1 MVPYALVLSEA
12 HRRCSSVVSDDKR
25 LILRQDRILLQRNR
39 FVSDCGGVC
48 KLRDWTVMAHQPCGS
63 RDRGSRLDESRVMSV
78 VRPMV
83 LAKLR
88 VTTSAPTEDNLRRLR
103 TVIRVRAHR
112 RDNRQ
117 REATPPYGL

>member
-1 MVPYALVLSEA
+1 MRWCCQQA

-25 LILRQDRILLQRNR
+25 LILRQDQLLLRRNR

-48 KLRDWTVMAHQPCGS
+48 KLRDWTVMAHQHHADLATEG
-63 RDRGSRLDESRVMSV
+63 RDVDESRVMSV
-78 VRPMV
+78 ARPVV

-103 TVIRVRAHR
+103 TVIQVRAHR

-117 REATPPYGL
+117 HEATPPYGL

>member
-1 MVPYALVLSEA
+1 
-12 HRRCSSVVSDDKR
+12 
-25 LILRQDRILLQRNR
+25 
-39 FVSDCGGVC
+39 
-48 KLRDWTVMAHQPCGS
+48 MAHQHHADLATEG
-63 RDRGSRLDESRVMSV
+63 RDVAESRVMSV

-103 TVIRVRAHR
+103 TVIQVRAHR

-117 REATPPYGL
+117 HEATSPYGL